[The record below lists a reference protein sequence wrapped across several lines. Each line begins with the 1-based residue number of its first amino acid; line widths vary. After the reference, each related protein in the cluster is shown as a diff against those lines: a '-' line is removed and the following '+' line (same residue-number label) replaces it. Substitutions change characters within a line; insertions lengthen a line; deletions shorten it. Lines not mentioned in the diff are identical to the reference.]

1 MLYGGDIVIVEEYL
15 KEIIGDK
22 VYIEEWNAKKYLP
35 LSLCGEYCFYN
46 ANILEQ
52 SCLLLKPRKEVK
64 NIEQLKK
71 HIFLIKKAGDY
82 NIIFLLPSLSAFK
95 RKNMIINGI
104 PFILEDKQMFL
115 PFIGLDLKISKEKA
129 LMEKAEVKF
138 EKFVPSTQVVYLYFL
153 YNKERDITLDLIVSE
168 LKYSKMT
175 ASRAV
180 NDLIDRGL
188 LTFEIV
194 GETKRKK
201 VYNSIDKKEY
211 YIKGKEY
218 LVTPLIKTLYM
229 NNNSKTLECPKAGV
243 DALAEVT
250 MLNPPK
256 VPVRALGSKQVIEF
270 EDYFLYDEEV
280 IEKEDYVEMQV
291 WSYNP
296 NLLEKDKQ
304 VDIISLML
312 TMEPINDERI
322 EMAFEERLGKEEW
335 YTV

>member
-1 MLYGGDIVIVEEYL
+1 MVIIEEYL

-22 VYIEEWNAKKYLP
+22 VYIEEWDAKKYLP
-35 LSLCGEYCFYN
+35 LSLCGEYYFYN

-52 SCLLLKPRKEVK
+52 SCLLLKPKKEIK

-82 NIIFLLPSLSAFK
+82 NIIFLLQTLSAFK
-95 RKNMIINGI
+95 RKSMIVNGI

-115 PFIGLDLKISKEKA
+115 PFIGLDLKIKKEKA
-129 LMEKAEVKF
+129 LMEKAAIQF
-138 EKFVPSTQVVYLYFL
+138 EKFVPSTQVVYLHLL
-153 YNKERDITLDLIVSE
+153 YNKERNITLDLIVSE

-180 NDLIDRGL
+180 NDLINRGL
-188 LTFEIV
+188 LTFDIV

-201 VYNSIDKKEY
+201 VYNTIEKKEY
-211 YIKGKEY
+211 YNKGKGY
-218 LVTPLIKTLYM
+218 LVTPLIKTVYM
-229 NNNSKTLECPKAGV
+229 NNNLKILELPKAGA
-243 DALAEVT
+243 DALAEGT

-256 VPVRALGSKQVIEF
+256 VSVRAIGSKQVIEF
-270 EDYFLYDEEV
+270 EDYILYDEED
-280 IEKEDYVEMQV
+280 IEKGDYVEVQV

-296 NLLEKDKQ
+296 NILELNKQ

-312 TMEPINDERI
+312 TMDQGVDERI